1 MKSSLSQLRAVSD
14 ASAIMSDRR
23 NIVVIADEAH
33 RSQYGFRAKVER
45 KSGDISYGFA
55 KYLCGALRRHH
66 QATT

>member
-1 MKSSLSQLRAVSD
+1 
-14 ASAIMSDRR
+14 MSDRR

-33 RSQYGFRAKVER
+33 RSQHGFRAKVER